1 MSTERLEIDK
11 TSHISKK
18 FLLVIC
24 AKGQL
29 TAKINATAYHMAGPS
44 LLVVPPM
51 HIYSMSGF
59 SSDTVSETFPIPDR
73 FIQKL
78 PFTPDFNF
86 LKRVSINPYTRITEN
101 TAEDILSLVSMIRK
115 YDSEDIRR
123 SEYIIGGLTTSV
135 ILIAS
140 SSYKV
145 SQDSSGNGNSR
156 AQELAKS
163 FFDLLV
169 KNFRTERNI
178 GFYAEKI
185 FVSPKYLSMSVKA
198 ATGRSAQCWIN
209 ESILFE
215 SKRLLLTT
223 SMSVRQIADMLN
235 FPDSS
240 SFVRF
245 FRMHAGC
252 TPLVFRKQH

>member
-1 MSTERLEIDK
+1 MVPDK

-24 AKGQL
+24 AKGQM
-29 TAKINATAYHMAGPS
+29 TAKINSTAYPMEGPS
-44 LLVVPPM
+44 ILVIPPM
-51 HIYSMSGF
+51 LIYSISGF
-59 SSDTVSETFPIPDR
+59 TPDNEMEIFPIPDR
-73 FIQKL
+73 FIHKQ

-86 LKRVSINPYTRITEN
+86 LKRVSTNPYTRITEN
-101 TAEDILSLVSMIRK
+101 TAEDIRSLVSMIRK

-145 SQDSSGNGNSR
+145 SQDSSGSGHSR

-169 KNFRTERNI
+169 KNFRSGRSVA
-178 GFYAEKI
+178 FYAEKI

-209 ESILFE
+209 ESLLFE

-245 FRMHAGC
+245 FRMHDGC

>member
-1 MSTERLEIDK
+1 MSTERPETDK
-11 TSHISKK
+11 TSRISKK
-18 FLLVIC
+18 FLLIIC

-29 TAKINATAYHMAGPS
+29 TAKINSKEYIMEEAS
-44 LLVVPPM
+44 LLAVPPM
-51 HIYSMSGF
+51 HIYSVYGF
-59 SSDTVSETFPIPDR
+59 TSDSVFEIFPIPER
-73 FIQKL
+73 SLQKL

-86 LKRVSINPYTRITEN
+86 LKRMSMDPYTRLTGK
-101 TAEDILSLVSMIRK
+101 TAEDVLHLISMIRR
-115 YDSEDIRR
+115 YDSEEIRR
-123 SEYIIGGLTTSV
+123 SEYITVSLISSL
-135 ILIAS
+135 ILIVAS
-140 SSYKV
+140 SFRISD
-145 SQDSSGNGNSR
+145 DSGVNGHTR

-169 KNFRTERNI
+169 KNFRSERNI

-198 ATGRSAQCWIN
+198 ATGRSAQGWIN

-223 SMSVRQIADMLN
+223 PMSVREIADMLN

-245 FRMHAGC
+245 FRVHSGC
-252 TPLVFRKQH
+252 TPLAFRKQN